1 MVFQGLVVFLK
12 VTHKLYKINFLMA
25 FWKLRDK
32 IMEEEEVKFADY
44 VGVMIDEATDNYDKI
59 QMVIV
64 VRHELRG

>member
-44 VGVMIDEATDNYDKI
+44 VAVMIDEN
-59 QMVIV
+59 
-64 VRHELRG
+64 R